1 MRKQCECEVIS
12 TVSSCDIDDDN
23 SESCFRIMVL
33 VTVKYLLIFILFLK
47 ELLLGPGL
55 FSIWIQKFTVIFFF
69 FPLVK
74 LYFLPRSTSLI
85 PEY

>member
-1 MRKQCECEVIS
+1 MIS

-23 SESCFRIMVL
+23 SESCFHIMVL
-33 VTVKYLLIFILFLK
+33 VTVKYLLIFIFFLK

-69 FPLVK
+69 PLVK
-74 LYFLPRSTSLI
+74 LYFLPRSTSSI